1 MTAFFSLCFK
11 KSPAIWIIGLFLTQ
25 SLLAQCPGCAIN
37 FSCSV
42 PGGGLCPDSLP
53 GGTVGTPY
61 SQDVTFY
68 IPPTIDAAP
77 FSGGLLGVVP
87 LVEMRIDAIS
97 GLPFGLNWSCNVPGN
112 GCTYFPSASDTM
124 GCVKICGTPVG
135 NPGVYNLTI
144 FVTATVAA
152 GVFGNQTAQTTFASQ
167 MVLFPDTA
175 SNQGF
180 SMAPGLGCAPLQ
192 VSFQNNFPSNGYQP
206 IPGQTSGYQYLWN
219 FGNGLQSNV
228 ENPPNVLYNSAGNF
242 PVTYQVTVDTFGF
255 QLTNVTLTAVACTD
269 FFTAGNPDLYIRVF
283 DGSNN
288 QVFTNQSSSN
298 AANLPQ
304 SINLSIN
311 ANNPPYRIEVWDD
324 DSGTLGT
331 ADDNCFDGGESPH
344 PTVPLNLP
352 PVNSLG
358 STTQFFVGSNTSLAF
373 NYTFTKNALQVAVTD
388 TVVVLPRPP
397 EQPVM
402 VSPSNFVCSPDSIM
416 LSVQSGYGYE
426 WFLNDTSLVVG
437 ATTSSVWIKQSG
449 RYKVR
454 MFDINTGCDAFSFD
468 TTITIGA
475 GIPSNF
481 AIVQNGSDLGAN
493 ISGNYTYQWKFF
505 NGATFIPIPAPTGTA
520 ASYTPPAGGQYA
532 LEITSPDG
540 CSAQATFT
548 FNLSEE
554 MLASPMSEVTIFP
567 NPVQGSAF
575 QIKLGEKA
583 SGAGNYRL
591 LDMAGRVLAMET
603 FEVTQSQ
610 TILPVSVQ
618 GLPSGIYSLILEWD
632 GDGKAYK
639 IILP

>member
-1 MTAFFSLCFK
+1 MKAFPSFSPK
-11 KSPAIWIIGLFLTQ
+11 KNPILWI
-25 SLLAQCPGCAIN
+25 LLLVFSQTMMAQCPGCAIN

-53 GGTVGTPY
+53 GATVGTPY

-135 NPGVYNLTI
+135 NPGVYNITI

-175 SNQGF
+175 TNQGF
-180 SMAPGLGCAPLQ
+180 SMAPGLGCTPLQ

-206 IPGQTSGYQYLWN
+206 IPGQTAGYQYLWN

-228 ENPPNVLYNSAGNF
+228 ENPPNVLYNTAGQF

-255 QLTNVTLTAVACTD
+255 QLTNVTLTSVACSD
-269 FFTAGNPDLYIRVF
+269 FIGNPNLFIRIF

-288 QVFTNQSSSN
+288 QVFTNQSSAST
-298 AANLPQ
+298 ANLPQ

-311 ANNPPYRIEVWDD
+311 ATNPPYRIEVWDE
-324 DSGTLGT
+324 DSGL
-331 ADDNCFDGGESPH
+331 AAPNDNCFNGADTPH
-344 PTVPLNLP
+344 PLVPLNLP

-358 STTQFFVGSNTSLAF
+358 GTTQTFVGGTTLAL
-373 NYTFTKNALQVAVTD
+373 NYTFTKNAIQVAVTD

-402 VSPSNFVCSPDSIM
+402 VSPSDFVCSPDSIL
-416 LSVQSGYGYE
+416 LSVQNGYGYE
-426 WFLNDTSLVVG
+426 WFLNDTTLVVG
-437 ATTSSVWIKQSG
+437 ATTSSVWIHQSG

-454 MFDINTGCDAFSFD
+454 MFDVNTGCDAYSFD
-468 TTITIGA
+468 TTVTIGA

-481 AIVQNGSDLGAN
+481 AIVQMGSSLGAN
-493 ISGNYTYQWKFF
+493 VSGNYVYQWKFF

-520 ASYTPPAGGQYA
+520 ATYTPPAGGEYA

-540 CSAQATFT
+540 CTAQATFT

-554 MLASPMSEVTIFP
+554 NIPASLSEVTIFP
-567 NPVQGSAF
+567 NPVHGPTF
-575 QIKLGEKA
+575 QIKLGDKA
-583 SGAGNYRL
+583 SGAGQYRL
-591 LDMAGRVLAMET
+591 FDMAGRVLAFET
-603 FEVTQSQ
+603 FEVVQSQ

-618 GLPSGIYSLILEWD
+618 GISSGIYSLFLEWD
-632 GDGKAYK
+632 GEGRAYK
-639 IILP
+639 IIIP